1 MKTLSIIIPVFNEE
15 KTVGVLLEKVMDAK
29 LPGGFKKEILITDDG
44 STDNTKQVLSKCQ
57 MSKVKCQIFRH
68 NTNKGKG
75 AAIRTG
81 LKYVKGNFI
90 IIQDADLEYDPA
102 DYKRLLKPILE
113 KKAEVVYGTRLKNY
127 PLRLWGKNKTVLPSH
142 LIGNKLLT
150 FITNILYGSK
160 LTDMETCYKL
170 FTKNALSGLKLQS
183 NRFEIEPEITAKILK
198 KRFLI
203 YEIPIKVT
211 PRTHEEGKKISWR
224 DGFKA
229 IFTLIKYRFY
239 E

>member
-1 MKTLSIIIPVFNEE
+1 MKLSIIIPVFNEE
-15 KTVGVLLEKVMDAK
+15 KTVDKILRKVSSVK
-29 LPGGFKKEILITDDG
+29 LQFFKKEIIVVDDG
-44 STDNTKQVLSKCQ
+44 STDGTSLKINKIKGI
-57 MSKVKCQIFRH
+57 KKIFH
-68 NTNKGKG
+68 EKNLGKG
-75 AAIRTG
+75 AAVRSGFKAATG
-81 LKYVKGNFI
+81 DII

-183 NRFEIEPEITAKILK
+183 NRFEIEPEITAKILR

-211 PRTHEEGKKISWR
+211 PRTHKEGKKISWR
-224 DGFKA
+224 DGFRA